1 MKLLTAA
8 IGGVCLSLFAQAGAV
23 TFATGDTRAVAQPA
37 IPATCQ
43 PSLKAS
49 QTPAGRQFGAALESA
64 PPDTKA
70 IQAALNACK
79 NGSVLLTSG
88 SGNAFLTGPLSIP
101 ANVTLVI
108 DQGVTLYGSRNPAD
122 YGSGCGTAG
131 SKSGA
136 CLPLISVK
144 GNNAGVMGI
153 RTGGRQGT
161 IDGRGD
167 HTMLGKSTTW
177 WEFGENAKKAN
188 QVQNSPDLIKVQ
200 NSSEFTL
207 YDVNLI
213 NAAYF
218 HFFSHIVNGLTV
230 WGVRVKSPA
239 SSPNTDGL
247 DLDSVVNATI
257 HDSDVMGGDDCVA
270 IKTIASR
277 SANITVRNSRCY
289 GTHGISIGS
298 EVMSGVS
305 NVLVDNNALV
315 STDDAGNRSTDNN
328 GLRIKTSI
336 VKGGPV
342 SQVTYRNTCLYG
354 VTSPVVINPFYASGS
369 SGTTPTFSA
378 IVVDGLRSANDAGG
392 KGWILRG
399 YDAQTPLDLVLA
411 NVAIGSTSVTVTAS
425 NAQIG
430 LSNSAL
436 TPTGTGVTTGPVQVS
451 GAIPTCSGAPGF
463 PAL

>member
-1 MKLLTAA
+1 MKLLPAA
-8 IGGVCLSLFAQAGAV
+8 IGGVCLALATQAGAV
-23 TFATGDTRAVAQPA
+23 TFATGDTRAVSEPT

-43 PSLKAS
+43 PVRAS
-49 QTPAGRQFGAALESA
+49 HTPSGRLFDAALEGA

-70 IQAALNACK
+70 IQDALNACK
-79 NGSVLLTSG
+79 SGSVLLTSG

-101 ANVTLVI
+101 ANVTLVV

-122 YGSGCGTAG
+122 YGSGCGVAA
-131 SKSGA
+131 SKSGG

-144 GNNAGVMGI
+144 GNDTGVMGI
-153 RTGGRQGT
+153 RRGDRQGT

-167 HTMLGKSTTW
+167 LLMLGKNTSW
-177 WEFGENAKKAN
+177 WQFGENAKAAG

-200 NSSEFTL
+200 NSNAFTL
-207 YDVNLI
+207 YHINLI
-213 NAAYF
+213 NAPYF
-218 HFFSHIVNGLTV
+218 HFFSHIVNGLTI

-239 SSPNTDGL
+239 TSPNTDGL

-257 HDSDVMGGDDCVA
+257 HDSDVMGGDDGVA
-270 IKTIASR
+270 IKTINSR
-277 SANITVRNSRCY
+277 SANITVRNSRFY

-305 NVLVDNNALV
+305 NVLVENNALV

-336 VKGGPV
+336 VKGGAV

-369 SGTTPTFSA
+369 SGTKPTFSA

-411 NVAIGSTSVTVTAS
+411 NVATGNTSVTAS
-425 NAQIG
+425 NAKIG

-436 TPTGTGVTTGPVQVS
+436 TPTGPGVATGAVQVE
-451 GAIPTCSGAPGF
+451 GAVPTCSGAPRF

>member
-1 MKLLTAA
+1 M
-8 IGGVCLSLFAQAGAV
+8 
-23 TFATGDTRAVAQPA
+23 
-37 IPATCQ
+37 
-43 PSLKAS
+43 
-49 QTPAGRQFGAALESA
+49 
-64 PPDTKA
+64 
-70 IQAALNACK
+70 
-79 NGSVLLTSG
+79 TSG

-144 GNNAGVMGI
+144 DNNAGVMGI

-167 HTMLGKSTTW
+167 QTMLGKSTTW
-177 WEFGENAKKAN
+177 WEFGENAKKSN

-270 IKTIASR
+270 IKTIAYR

-289 GTHGISIGS
+289 GTHGISIGR

-342 SQVTYRNTCLYG
+342 SQVTYRNTC
-354 VTSPVVINPFYASGS
+354 PVRGDKPGGDQPVLCQRQQRYHADLQRHRRGWIAQRQRRRRQGMDPARLRRADTAGSGAGQCGHRKHLGDGDRQQCADRAQQQRADTDRHRS
-369 SGTTPTFSA
+369 HHRPGTGQWRDPYLLGRSRLPGTVRHPARPSNGRVRPAATAQRCTRRGGAVANVS
-378 IVVDGLRSANDAGG
+378 SANPPRMRSCHA
-392 KGWILRG
+392 
-399 YDAQTPLDLVLA
+399 AA
-411 NVAIGSTSVTVTAS
+411 
-425 NAQIG
+425 
-430 LSNSAL
+430 
-436 TPTGTGVTTGPVQVS
+436 
-451 GAIPTCSGAPGF
+451 
-463 PAL
+463 

>member
-1 MKLLTAA
+1 M
-8 IGGVCLSLFAQAGAV
+8 
-23 TFATGDTRAVAQPA
+23 
-37 IPATCQ
+37 
-43 PSLKAS
+43 
-49 QTPAGRQFGAALESA
+49 
-64 PPDTKA
+64 
-70 IQAALNACK
+70 
-79 NGSVLLTSG
+79 
-88 SGNAFLTGPLSIP
+88 
-101 ANVTLVI
+101 
-108 DQGVTLYGSRNPAD
+108 YGSRTPAD

-167 HTMLGKSTTW
+167 QTMLGKSTTW

-218 HFFSHIVNGLTV
+218 HFFSHIVNGLTI
-230 WGVRVKSPA
+230 WGVRVRSPA
-239 SSPNTDGL
+239 TSPNTDGL
-247 DLDSVVNATI
+247 DLDSVVNAPI

-315 STDDAGNRSTDNN
+315 STDDLGNRSTDNS
-328 GLRIKTSI
+328 GLRIKTSLA
-336 VKGGPV
+336 KGGPV
-342 SQVTYRNTCLYG
+342 SLITYRNTCLYG
-354 VTSPVVINPFYASGS
+354 VSSPVVINPFYAAAT
-369 SGTTPTFSA
+369 SGTKPTFSQ
-378 IVVDGLRSANDAGG
+378 IVVDGLKTGNDAGG
-392 KGWILRG
+392 KGWILKG
-399 YDAQTPLDLVLA
+399 FDAQTPLDLVLA
-411 NVAIGSTSVTVTAS
+411 NVAHSDASISAS

-430 LSNSAL
+430 LSNSAV
-436 TPTGTGVTTGPVQVS
+436 TPSGTGVTTGTVQV
-451 GAIPTCSGAPGF
+451 GGVVPTCSGAPGF

>member
-1 MKLLTAA
+1 MKLLPAA
-8 IGGVCLSLFAQAGAV
+8 IGGVCLTLATQAGAV
-23 TFATGDTRAVAQPA
+23 TFATGDTRAVSEPT

-43 PSLKAS
+43 TVRASHTPS
-49 QTPAGRQFGAALESA
+49 GRLFDAALEGA

-70 IQAALNACK
+70 IQDALNACK
-79 NGSVLLTSG
+79 SGSVLLTSG

-101 ANVTLVI
+101 ANVTLVV

-122 YGSGCGTAG
+122 YGSGCGVAA
-131 SKSGA
+131 SKSGG

-144 GNNAGVMGI
+144 GNDTGVMGI
-153 RTGGRQGT
+153 RRGDRQGT

-167 HTMLGKSTTW
+167 LLMLGKNTSW
-177 WEFGENAKKAN
+177 WQFGENAKAAG

-200 NSSEFTL
+200 NSNAFTL
-207 YDVNLI
+207 YHINLI
-213 NAAYF
+213 NAPYF
-218 HFFSHIVNGLTV
+218 HFFSHIVNGLTI

-239 SSPNTDGL
+239 TSPNTDGL

-257 HDSDVMGGDDCVA
+257 HDSDVMGGDDGVA
-270 IKTIASR
+270 IKTINSR
-277 SANITVRNSRCY
+277 SANITVRNSRFY

-305 NVLVDNNALV
+305 NVLVENNALV

-336 VKGGPV
+336 VKGGAV

-369 SGTTPTFSA
+369 SGTKPTFSA

-411 NVAIGSTSVTVTAS
+411 NVATGNTSVTAS
-425 NAQIG
+425 NAKIG

-436 TPTGTGVTTGPVQVS
+436 TPTGAGVTTGAVQVE
-451 GAIPTCSGAPGF
+451 GAVPTCSGAPRF

>member
-1 MKLLTAA
+1 MKLLNAA
-8 IGGVCLSLFAQAGAV
+8 VGGVCLSLCAQAGAV
-23 TFATGDTRAVAQPA
+23 TFATGDTRAVAQPT
-37 IPATCQ
+37 IPAVCS
-43 PSLKAS
+43 PSLTAHL
-49 QTPAGRQFGAALESA
+49 TPTGRQFDPAVEQA
-64 PPDTKA
+64 PPDTKT

-88 SGNAFLTGPLSIP
+88 SGNAFLSGPLTVP
-101 ANVTLVI
+101 TGVTLVI

-131 SKSGA
+131 SKSGG
-136 CLPLISVK
+136 CLPLIGVK

-167 HTMLGKSTTW
+167 QTMLGKTTTW
-177 WEFGENAKKAN
+177 WEFGENAKDAN

-200 NSSEFTL
+200 NSNAFTL
-207 YDVNLI
+207 YNVNLV

-218 HFFSHIVNGLTV
+218 HFFSHIVNGLTI

-239 SSPNTDGL
+239 TSPNTDGL

-270 IKTIASR
+270 IKTIASK

-298 EVMSGVS
+298 EVMSGVN

-315 STDDAGNRSTDNN
+315 STDDDGNRSTDNS
-328 GLRIKTSI
+328 GLRIKTSLA
-336 VKGGPV
+336 KGGPV
-342 SQVTYRNTCLYG
+342 SLVTYRNTCLYG
-354 VTSPVVINPFYASGS
+354 VSSPLVINPFYAAAT
-369 SGTTPTFSA
+369 SGTKPTFSQ
-378 IVVDGLRSANDAGG
+378 IVVDGLKTSNDAGG
-392 KGWILRG
+392 KGWILKG

-411 NVAIGSTSVTVTAS
+411 NVAHSDASITAS

-430 LSNSAL
+430 LSNSAV
-436 TPTGTGVTTGPVQVS
+436 TPSGTGVTTGAVQVG
-451 GAIPTCSGAPGF
+451 GALPTCSGAPRF